1 MRAFQLI
8 EPGVAELRD
17 VDVPSPGPGEVL
29 VKVAGAGVC
38 HSDLHILHAPAWR
51 PLPMTIGHEI
61 SGHVAELGQGVQGW
75 DIGTPVLGYLCWGC
89 GQCRTCAA
97 GYENYCERYGR
108 GITPGP
114 GLGFQGC
121 MAEYV
126 VFPARFLVA
135 LGDLLDPIDAAPLTD
150 AALTPWHAV
159 NLAREHLGAS
169 STAVVIGVGGLGH
182 LGVQILA
189 ATTGARVIAVDL
201 DPAKLEHAR
210 QLGAEEVI
218 TSDEEAAAAVLEL
231 TRGRG
236 AEAVFDFVGAGPT
249 LSLAA
254 EVIAPFGRIVVVGLA
269 AGRLDFAADGPPRG
283 LPWGASVVKP
293 YGGTRAD
300 LHDLL
305 RLTQRGG
312 LKVTVERHPLE
323 DARKVLELLE
333 AGRVPG
339 RAVLVP
345 LSTVDRWVDPM

>member
-8 EPGVAELRD
+8 QPGVAELRD
-17 VDVPSPGPGEVL
+17 VDVPQPGPGEVL

-38 HSDLHILHAPAWR
+38 HSDLHILHAPAWQ
-51 PLPMTIGHEI
+51 PLPMTLGHEV
-61 SGHVAELGQGVQGW
+61 SGHVAEPGPGVAGW
-75 DIGTPVLGYLCWGC
+75 DVGTPVLGYLCWGC

-108 GITPGP
+108 AITPGP

-126 VFPARFLVA
+126 MFPARFLVP
-135 LGDLLDPIDAAPLTD
+135 LGDRLDPIDAAPLTD

-159 NLAREHLGAS
+159 NLARENLDAS

-182 LGVQILA
+182 MGVQILA
-189 ATTGARVIAVDL
+189 ATTGARIIAVDL
-201 DPAKLEHAR
+201 DPGRLEHAR
-210 QLGAEEVI
+210 QLGAEEALP
-218 TSDEEAAAAVLEL
+218 SNDEAAGTILEL
-231 TRGRG
+231 TQGRG
-236 AEAVFDFVGAGPT
+236 AEAVFDFVGAAPT
-249 LSLAA
+249 VKLAA
-254 EVIAPFGRIVVVGLA
+254 DVIAPFGRIVLVGLA
-269 AGRLDFAADGPPRG
+269 GGVLDFPADSPPPG

-305 RLTQRGG
+305 RLAQRGH

-323 DARKVLELLE
+323 DARKVLDMLE
-333 AGRVPG
+333 AGRIPG

-345 LSTVDRWVDPM
+345 